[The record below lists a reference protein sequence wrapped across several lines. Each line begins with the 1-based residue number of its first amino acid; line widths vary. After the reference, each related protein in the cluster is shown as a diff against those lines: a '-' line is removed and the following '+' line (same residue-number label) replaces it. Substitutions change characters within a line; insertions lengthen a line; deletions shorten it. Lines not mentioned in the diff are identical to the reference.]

1 MTLVRFFFF
10 FFKGKSSGNCWR
22 RRRDN
27 LRKYWYVQKKGNRE
41 AIINGK
47 AETDTGVFEETR
59 RGIPVGTQRRF
70 DVYKDVAE
78 NVPI

>member
-1 MTLVRFFFF
+1 MATAGEDEEIIYANIGMC
-10 FFKGKSSGNCWR
+10 K
-22 RRRDN
+22 
-27 LRKYWYVQKKGNRE
+27 KKGNRE

>member
-1 MTLVRFFFF
+1 M
-10 FFKGKSSGNCWR
+10 
-22 RRRDN
+22 
-27 LRKYWYVQKKGNRE
+27 QKKGNRE

-70 DVYKDVAE
+70 DVYMDVAE